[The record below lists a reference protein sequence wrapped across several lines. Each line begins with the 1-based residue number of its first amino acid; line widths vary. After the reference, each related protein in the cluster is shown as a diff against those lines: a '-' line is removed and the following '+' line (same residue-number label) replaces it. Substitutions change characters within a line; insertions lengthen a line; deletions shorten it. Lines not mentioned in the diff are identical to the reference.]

1 MVLHTVKYKLKNV
14 QYTKKGP
21 KDFGISFNSEE
32 KNTVFYVEP
41 TVHEHKCGASG
52 TLRTPISGTNT
63 GETIE
68 KVKWPKHSRT
78 VIKYAYLLAVERLCQ
93 AFTVVDSALSKK
105 LKQTN

>member
-14 QYTKKGP
+14 QCTKKGP

-52 TLRTPISGTNT
+52 TLRTPISGTN
-63 GETIE
+63 IL
-68 KVKWPKHSRT
+68 VK
-78 VIKYAYLLAVERLCQ
+78 Q
-93 AFTVVDSALSKK
+93 
-105 LKQTN
+105 

>member
-1 MVLHTVKYKLKNV
+1 MCNIQKR
-14 QYTKKGP
+14 GP

-32 KNTVFYVEP
+32 KNIVFFKVEP

-68 KVKWPKHSRT
+68 KVKCPPPQ
-78 VIKYAYLLAVERLCQ
+78 VEPLILEDLFHFLMTFNVGR
-93 AFTVVDSALSKK
+93 
-105 LKQTN
+105 

>member
-32 KNTVFYVEP
+32 KYTVFYVEP

-68 KVKWPKHSRT
+68 KVKWPPPQ
-78 VIKYAYLLAVERLCQ
+78 VEPLILEDLFHFLMTFNVGR
-93 AFTVVDSALSKK
+93 
-105 LKQTN
+105 